1 MGKAESG
8 LRAVLGDS
16 KREIWGQ
23 REMLSTSENNF
34 NSILEECVA
43 RTWPWRWWVR
53 MTMGREEQ
61 SPREPQLQGFYAERA
76 SQHRHSLGVGVLKV
90 ININYAAMKRGG
102 IGCGRECRAV
112 ESSSLM

>member
-1 MGKAESG
+1 MCGQD
-8 LRAVLGDS
+8 LAVEVVGEDDHG
-16 KREIWGQ
+16 EG
-23 REMLSTSENNF
+23 
-34 NSILEECVA
+34 
-43 RTWPWRWWVR
+43 
-53 MTMGREEQ
+53 GEQ

-90 ININYAAMKRGG
+90 ININYAPMKRGG